1 MNKVI
6 KWTVVFGIIFCLAGI
21 GVITAGAMMG
31 GMEEFG
37 NYVQGVVTYGTP
49 HRKQSVEIIQ
59 GFEDDG
65 MVPGDDTMMDSI
77 SYEHVR
83 KLKIEAG
90 PGELFVVTEDREDP
104 QDTAVRVEG
113 YAVDSVLTYSY
124 DIRQEEDE
132 LEIERHHKFQNILG
146 PFKGRTDD
154 YKSSRM
160 ETLVIYIPRAYQFR
174 EVEIEAAAT
183 SVAIDEIRTDKL
195 GLELMAG
202 SLSINSGNVGE
213 LDAECKAGSMY
224 LGLEGKKQQFDY
236 ELTSNVGTIV
246 LADDQE
252 ERYTGLRRE
261 KYIDNH
267 AGKSAELECDAGE
280 LYIRFTET
288 EN

>member
-6 KWTVVFGIIFCLAGI
+6 KWTSVFGIIFCLAGI
-21 GVITAGAMMG
+21 GVITAGTMMG

-37 NYVQGVVTYGTP
+37 SYMQGFVPYGES
-49 HRKQSVEIIQ
+49 HRKQAAEIIQ
-59 GFEDDG
+59 GFEDDST
-65 MVPGDDTMMDSI
+65 VPGEDTMMDST
-77 SYEHVR
+77 SYEQVR

-90 PGELFVVTEDREDP
+90 PGEVLVVTEDREDP

-113 YAVDSVLTYSY
+113 HAVDGALTYPY

-132 LEIERHHKFQNILG
+132 LEIERNHEFQNIVG
-146 PFKGRTDD
+146 PFKDRSDD
-154 YKSSRM
+154 YESRRM
-160 ETLVIYIPRAYQFR
+160 ETLIIYIPRAYQFR

-183 SVAIDEIRTDKL
+183 NVAVDELRTDKL

-202 SLSINSGNVGE
+202 SLTIDSGKVGE
-213 LDAECKAGSMY
+213 LDAECKAGSMFI
-224 LGLEGKKQQFDY
+224 GLEGKKQQFDY

-288 EN
+288 GN